1 MLGII
6 NLFPADYTDFI
17 AYDAHCLSFKH
28 LMLQSNFNI
37 KKALYLAYLFVVEMS
52 WCLSANFR

>member
-17 AYDAHCLSFKH
+17 AYDAHCLSFKQ

-37 KKALYLAYLFVVEMS
+37 KNALYLA
-52 WCLSANFR
+52 